1 MIRHS
6 LDKTNSILLV
16 APDAPLQ
23 KSDFDE
29 IASVIDPF
37 IASSGSLSGLIIDAS
52 SFSGWGNFAAMVS
65 HFRFVHDHHQRISK
79 LALVTDS
86 AVLGHV
92 AEHLAE
98 HFVAAEIRRFPAGQV
113 QPAKQWIMQ
122 QD

>member
-52 SFSGWGNFAAMVS
+52 SFCCRAPG
-65 HFRFVHDHHQRISK
+65 
-79 LALVTDS
+79 
-86 AVLGHV
+86 
-92 AEHLAE
+92 
-98 HFVAAEIRRFPAGQV
+98 
-113 QPAKQWIMQ
+113 
-122 QD
+122 